1 MIDPIFFSRVVET
14 DWKRE
19 LGQSYMI
26 CVKEKK
32 DEKRGA
38 LCCVLCYSNSSG
50 GGGLGFYFFILL
62 AFFFQHVKKLLNV
75 WNFVNIKVAKS
86 KLDHLGFYCKLD
98 FFDRTI
104 RKIQKLKS
112 KLSTNRWDTL
122 NITYNCEF
130 INKRLIKRA
139 LMYILLASY
148 YTFSSYYTYCLEF
161 VS

>member
-104 RKIQKLKS
+104 RKFRNWNQSWVLIGGTPCIRKS
-112 KLSTNRWDTL
+112 NLLCKS
-122 NITYNCEF
+122 F
-130 INKRLIKRA
+130 IFFSMLLDLVFGQA
-139 LMYILLASY
+139 LASLFL
-148 YTFSSYYTYCLEF
+148 TKAFRNF
-161 VS
+161 WA